1 MPALPRSREVLE
13 KVFRSMSIFNHLMAD
28 EEEDTDTGDSP
39 DLEEYLEGI
48 TKRFY
53 TK

>member
-1 MPALPRSREVLE
+1 
-13 KVFRSMSIFNHLMAD
+13 MAD

-53 TK
+53 ISSGMLTAKHGSTEVGTQG